1 MEQLLNVIQHMKEQ
15 EIVHKNIKN
24 EMKEENHAY
33 KYKMFHR
40 DPLSCFY
47 L

>member
-1 MEQLLNVIQHMKEQ
+1 MKNVEKDELR
-15 EIVHKNIKN
+15 KIKN